1 MDLITHIDRNFRGL
15 FLDEYIDDDNLIFT
29 TRRNLYDI
37 AHRFKYLYDI
47 YICALGY
54 NMLHI
59 KMVTDKGIVN
69 IDVKRSNFKE

>member
-1 MDLITHIDRNFRGL
+1 MDLITHINKNFRGL
-15 FLDEYIDDDNLIFT
+15 FLDEYINDDNLVFI

-47 YICALGY
+47 YICALGH

-59 KMVTDKGIVN
+59 KLVTDRGLVD
-69 IDVKRSNFKE
+69 IDIKRI